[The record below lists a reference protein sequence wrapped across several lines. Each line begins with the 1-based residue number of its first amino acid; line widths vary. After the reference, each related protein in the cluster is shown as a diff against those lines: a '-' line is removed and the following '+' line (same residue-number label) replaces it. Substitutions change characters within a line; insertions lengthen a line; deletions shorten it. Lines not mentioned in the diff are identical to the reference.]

1 MVKFIKVNV
10 GSPFKHEYFNVS
22 SVIGVRKALTGFIS
36 QTTLLYETTKSP
48 AYTLNSFEGGS
59 NIGDYIIEA
68 AMNANSSSH
77 TSNVYYP
84 EITQGTQPS
93 VANIT

>member
-10 GSPFKHEYFNVS
+10 NSAHEYFNVS
-22 SVIGVRKALTGFIS
+22 GVIGVRKNLTGFAS
-36 QTTLLYETTKSP
+36 QITLLYETTKSP
-48 AYTLNSFEGGS
+48 TYTLTSFQGGS

-93 VANIT
+93 VSTIQ